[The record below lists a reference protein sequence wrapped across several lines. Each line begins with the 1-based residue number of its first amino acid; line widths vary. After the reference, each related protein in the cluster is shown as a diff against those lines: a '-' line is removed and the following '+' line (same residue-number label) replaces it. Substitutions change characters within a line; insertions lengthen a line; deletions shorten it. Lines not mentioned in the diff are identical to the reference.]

1 MPTVLKSPH
10 RAMQL
15 TLFRPTRN
23 DPLWES
29 MPIEVQQQVLRLL
42 ARMLRER
49 VARRCGE
56 SAPRKDRDE

>member
-1 MPTVLKSPH
+1 MPTVLKSSH

-23 DPLWES
+23 EPVWES

-49 VARRCGE
+49 VARRCGDP
-56 SAPRKDRDE
+56 APREHRDE